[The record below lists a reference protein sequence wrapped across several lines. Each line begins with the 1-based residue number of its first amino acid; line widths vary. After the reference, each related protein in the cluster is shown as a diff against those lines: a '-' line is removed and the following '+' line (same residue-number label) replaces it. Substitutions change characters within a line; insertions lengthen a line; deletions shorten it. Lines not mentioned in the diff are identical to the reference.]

1 MTHDVF
7 ICHSSKDKAIA
18 DAACATLEQRGIRC
32 WVAPRDVMP
41 GASWA
46 ASIVSAIE
54 GSKLMLLIFSENAN
68 ESPQIEREIERA
80 VDHRVPIVPFR
91 VADIL
96 PTEALEYFIS
106 TSHWLDAYSPPI
118 DRHYQTLADKIETI
132 LATQPH
138 LAGQGAADAS
148 PAAPP
153 HHYEPPPPP
162 PPPVAARGSGPWP
175 MLLAVVVA
183 VLAIGALLAV
193 VVAGRLKPA
202 GDSAAP
208 AAAAGAAAS
217 GAQPLV
223 FQAYPIN
230 LDPHGDNWIAL
241 RSEPDGLGIRLD
253 KLGPQTRFAVL
264 ERQGEWSR
272 VQLPDGRAGWV
283 SSHYIGCCRAAAAN

>member
-7 ICHSSKDKAIA
+7 ICHSSKDKTIA
-18 DAACATLEQRGIRC
+18 DAACATLEQRGVRC

-68 ESPQIEREIERA
+68 DSPQIEREIERA

-91 VADIL
+91 IADIL

-132 LATQPH
+132 LATQTH
-138 LAGQGAADAS
+138 QAGAPDAS

-153 HHYEPPPPP
+153 HHEEPPPPPP
-162 PPPVAARGSGPWP
+162 PPPVAARGAGPWP
-175 MLLAVVVA
+175 LVLAAGAVAVA
-183 VLAIGALLAV
+183 VLAVGALLAV
-193 VVAGRLKPA
+193 TLGSRPPPA
-202 GDSAAP
+202 SAS

-217 GAQPLV
+217 GATPLV
-223 FQAYPIN
+223 FQSYPIN

-253 KLGPQTRFAVL
+253 KLGPRAQFAVV

>member
-46 ASIVSAIE
+46 ASIVNAIE

-91 VADIL
+91 IADIL

-118 DRHYQTLADKIETI
+118 NRHYQTLADKIETI
-132 LATQPH
+132 LAT
-138 LAGQGAADAS
+138 LATLAHPAGGAAEAS
-148 PAAPP
+148 PPP
-153 HHYEPPPPP
+153 HHSES
-162 PPPVAARGSGPWP
+162 PPPVQPLAARGPSAWP
-175 MLLAVVVA
+175 MVLAVGAVVVA
-183 VLAIGALLAV
+183 VLAIGALLTV
-193 VVAGRLKPA
+193 VMAGRLRPA
-202 GDSAAP
+202 NASE
-208 AAAAGAAAS
+208 AAAGAAAS
-217 GAQPLV
+217 SGQPLA
-223 FQAYPIN
+223 FDSYPVN
-230 LDPHGDNWIAL
+230 LDPHGDDWIAL

-272 VQLPDGRAGWV
+272 VRLPDGRAGWV
-283 SSHYIGCCRAAAAN
+283 SSPYVGCCRPSGAN